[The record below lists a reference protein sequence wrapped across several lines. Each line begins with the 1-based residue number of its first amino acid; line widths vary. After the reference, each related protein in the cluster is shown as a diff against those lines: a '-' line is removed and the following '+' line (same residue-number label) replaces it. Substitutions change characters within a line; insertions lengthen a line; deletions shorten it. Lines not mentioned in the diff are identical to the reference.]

1 LKELTIGVLGLQ
13 GDIEEHVA
21 ATSLALEKMRLKGN
35 VPLVKTVEGV
45 EAIDGLIIPG
55 GESTV
60 IGELSLKQTLQ
71 TIQQKIHD
79 GMPVLGTCAGL
90 VLLSKN
96 VLDRVVGK
104 TNQPSLSLMDVVV
117 ERNAFGRQRESFE
130 ADLDV
135 PALGKKRFKGVFI
148 RAPAVREIGLQV
160 NALSK
165 LNDVIVA
172 VQQSNMIG
180 TSFHPEL
187 TEDTRFHEFFINVVK
202 HTSK

>member
-1 LKELTIGVLGLQ
+1 
-13 GDIEEHVA
+13 
-21 ATSLALEKMRLKGN
+21 
-35 VPLVKTVEGV
+35 
-45 EAIDGLIIPG
+45 
-55 GESTV
+55 
-60 IGELSLKQTLQ
+60 
-71 TIQQKIHD
+71 
-79 GMPVLGTCAGL
+79 MPVLGTCAGL

-135 PALGKKRFKGVFI
+135 PALGKKTFKGVFI
-148 RAPAVREIGLQV
+148 RAPAVREIGPQV
-160 NALSK
+160 NVLSK